1 MRITFNRRRQV
12 SVGCLLPTAFCLLL
26 AAYCSLI
33 FMFRPFQHI
42 HFVGIGG
49 IGMSG
54 IAEVLANLGFRVSG
68 SDQKKSEVTDRL
80 EALGVEVTEGH
91 AAENVGD
98 AHVVVRSTAVRDDN
112 PEITEARRQSI
123 PVIPRAEMLAEL
135 MRMKPY
141 TVAVAGSHGKT
152 TTTSMVA
159 TVLGIAGLDPTFV
172 VGGIVRSYRSNARL
186 GKSDLMV
193 VEADESDRS
202 FLMLTPTIAVVTN
215 IDREHMDYYH
225 DMEDVRKCFADFV
238 NKVPFYGAAILCL
251 DDPHVQAVI
260 PKVER
265 RRVTYG
271 LSAQADISA
280 HGISYDQSFGSSFT
294 VWRGI
299 DVLGSIS
306 MRVPGKHNV
315 YNSLAAI
322 AVGLE
327 LEVPF
332 AKIAEA
338 LGEFSGADRRFQFK
352 GEERG
357 ITVVDD
363 YGHHPT
369 EIKAT
374 LSAAR
379 IGAPNR
385 RIVVLFQPHRYTRT
399 NDLMDEFASAFN
411 NADVLLVTDIY
422 AASETPID
430 GVNAEVLTNRIKIYG
445 HKHAEY
451 IGAMENGPQ
460 VLRETVR
467 EGDLVITLGA
477 GSVHRSGDQLLELLR
492 EA

>member
-1 MRITFNRRRQV
+1 
-12 SVGCLLPTAFCLLL
+12 
-26 AAYCSLI
+26 
-33 FMFRPFQHI
+33 
-42 HFVGIGG
+42 
-49 IGMSG
+49 MSG
-54 IAEVLANLGFRVSG
+54 IAEVLANLGFHVSG
-68 SDQKKSEVTDRL
+68 SDLKKSDVTAHL
-80 EALGVEVTEGH
+80 EELGAQVTEGH

-112 PEITEARRQSI
+112 PEVIEARRRSI
-123 PVIPRAEMLAEL
+123 PLIPRAEMLAEL
-135 MRMKPY
+135 MRMKPH

-172 VGGIVRSYRSNARL
+172 IGGIVRTYRANARL
-186 GKSDLMV
+186 GRSDLMV

-225 DMEDVRKCFADFV
+225 DMEDVRKCFTDFV
-238 NKVPFYGAAILCL
+238 NKVPFYGAAVLCL

-271 LSAQADISA
+271 LSAQADVSA
-280 HGISYDQSFGSSFT
+280 HEISFDQAFGSSFS

-299 DVLGSIS
+299 DVLGSVS
-306 MRVPGKHNV
+306 LRVPGRHNV

-332 AKIAEA
+332 HKITQA

-352 GEERG
+352 GEEAG
-357 ITVVDD
+357 VTVVDD

-411 NADVLLVTDIY
+411 DADMLLVTDIY
-422 AASETPID
+422 AASEPAID
-430 GVNAEVLTNRIKIYG
+430 GVSAEALTGRIKSYG
-445 HKHAEY
+445 HKNAEY
-451 IGAMENGPQ
+451 VGALENAADA
-460 VLRETVR
+460 LRQNVR

-477 GSVHRSGDQLLELLR
+477 GSVHRAGDQLLTLLR
-492 EA
+492 GQGAELKRA

>member
-1 MRITFNRRRQV
+1 
-12 SVGCLLPTAFCLLL
+12 
-26 AAYCSLI
+26 
-33 FMFRPFQHI
+33 MFRPFQHI

-54 IAEVLANLGFRVSG
+54 IAEVLANLGFRVTG
-68 SDQKKSEVTDRL
+68 SDQKKSEVTAHL
-80 EALGVEVTEGH
+80 EELKVGVTEGH

-112 PEITEARRQSI
+112 PEIIEARRRSI

-135 MRMKPY
+135 MRMKLY
-141 TVAVAGSHGKT
+141 TVACAGSHGKT

-159 TVLGIAGLDPTFV
+159 TVLGVAGLDPTFV

-186 GKSDLMV
+186 GKSELMV

-202 FLMLTPTIAVVTN
+202 FLMLTPMIAVVTN

-225 DMEDVRKCFADFV
+225 DMEDVRRCFADFV
-238 NKVPFYGAAILCL
+238 NKVPFYGAAVLCL

-265 RRVTYG
+265 RRITYG
-271 LSAQADISA
+271 MSAQADISA
-280 HGISYDQSFGSSFT
+280 HEITYDHSFGSTFT
-294 VWRGI
+294 VLSG
-299 DVLGSIS
+299 VNMLGKVTL
-306 MRVPGKHNV
+306 RVPGKHNV

-327 LEVPF
+327 LDVPF
-332 AKIAEA
+332 DTIAHA
-338 LGEFSGADRRFQFK
+338 LGEFSGAERRFQFK
-352 GEERG
+352 GDEKG

-385 RIVVLFQPHRYTRT
+385 RIVVLFQPHRYSRT
-399 NDLMDEFASAFN
+399 ADLIDEFASAFN

-422 AASETPID
+422 AASEAPIE
-430 GVNAEVLTNRIKIYG
+430 GINAEVLTGRIKSYG
-445 HKHAEY
+445 HKNAEY
-451 IGAMENGPQ
+451 IGALEGAAES
-460 VLRETVR
+460 LHRTVR

-477 GSVHRSGDQLLELLR
+477 GSVHRSGDQLLQLLR
-492 EA
+492 NEEASAL

>member
-1 MRITFNRRRQV
+1 
-12 SVGCLLPTAFCLLL
+12 
-26 AAYCSLI
+26 
-33 FMFRPFQHI
+33 MFRPFQHI

-112 PEITEARRQSI
+112 AEITEARRQSI

-159 TVLGIAGLDPTFV
+159 TVLGTAGLDPTFV

-186 GKSDLMV
+186 GKSELMV

-202 FLMLTPTIAVVTN
+202 FLMLTPMIAVVTN

-225 DMEDVRKCFADFV
+225 DMEDVRRCFADFV
-238 NKVPFYGAAILCL
+238 NKVPFYGAAVLCL

-265 RRVTYG
+265 RRITYG

-280 HGISYDQSFGSSFT
+280 HEITYDNSFGSSFT

-299 DVLGSIS
+299 DVLGRANL
-306 MRVPGKHNV
+306 RVPGKHNV

-327 LEVPF
+327 LDVPF
-332 AKIAEA
+332 EKIAEA
-338 LGEFSGADRRFQFK
+338 LGEFTGADRRFQFK
-352 GEERG
+352 GEEKG

-399 NDLMDEFASAFN
+399 ADLMDEFASAFN

-422 AASETPID
+422 AASEMPIE
-430 GVNAEVLTNRIKIYG
+430 GVNAEVLTGRIKSYG
-445 HKHAEY
+445 HKNAEY
-451 IGAMENGPQ
+451 IGDWGGGAEK
-460 VLRETVR
+460 LADIVR

-477 GSVHRSGDQLLELLR
+477 GSVHRAGDQLLGLLR
-492 EA
+492 DGHAAANA

>member
-1 MRITFNRRRQV
+1 
-12 SVGCLLPTAFCLLL
+12 
-26 AAYCSLI
+26 
-33 FMFRPFQHI
+33 MFRRFQHI

-54 IAEVLANLGFRVSG
+54 IAEVLANLNFRVSG
-68 SDQKKSEVTDRL
+68 SDQKKSEVTAHL
-80 EALGVEVTEGH
+80 EELGVDISEGH
-91 AAENVGD
+91 SAENVGD

-112 PEITEARRQSI
+112 PEIIEARRRSI

-135 MRMKPY
+135 MRMKPH

-172 VGGIVRSYRSNARL
+172 IGGIVRTYRANARL
-186 GKSDLMV
+186 GKSELMV

-238 NKVPFYGAAILCL
+238 NKVPFYGAAVLCL

-260 PKVER
+260 PKVGR
-265 RRVTYG
+265 RRITYG
-271 LSAQADISA
+271 MSAQADISA
-280 HGISYDQSFGSSFT
+280 HDINYDNSFGSSFA
-294 VWRGI
+294 VLRGV
-299 DVLGSIS
+299 DVLGKVTL
-306 MRVPGKHNV
+306 RVPGKHNV

-327 LEVPF
+327 LDVPF
-332 AKIAEA
+332 DTNAHA
-338 LGEFSGADRRFQFK
+338 LSEFTGADRRFQFK
-352 GEERG
+352 GEEG
-357 ITVVDD
+357 GVTVVDD

-369 EIKAT
+369 EVKAT
-374 LSAAR
+374 LAAAK

-411 NADVLLVTDIY
+411 NADVLFVTDIY
-422 AASETPID
+422 AASEPPIE
-430 GVNAEVLTNRIKIYG
+430 GVTGEVLTGRIKSYG
-445 HKHAEY
+445 HKNAEY
-451 IGAMENGPQ
+451 VGAVENAAAI
-460 VLRETVR
+460 LSDHVR

-477 GSVHRSGDQLLELLR
+477 GSVNRVGDQLLKLLNG
-492 EA
+492 ETAAVNP